1 MLPMLLESH
10 ALCMCRRCSHF
21 MSVERHRQT
30 EPSIDEADSDHLDLM
45 QLTVSDILC
54 TALGQVYR
62 TVALSI

>member
-1 MLPMLLESH
+1 
-10 ALCMCRRCSHF
+10 